1 MSSQKYEKEHTM
13 KLSKLKTVITVLSGI
28 FIFSLPFIN
37 DTSIV
42 KAAWDDGYSDNIV
55 QGSDGSL
62 SATFIDKS
70 ATSDTR
76 FKTMGYTI
84 TVKDPDTGATIGH
97 AHVAFD
103 GVDHT
108 SMSPDGTKKFTQD
121 SVSAAQVQAAFG
133 ALIDDNDN
141 TIDEATTVKLYEQ
154 YMSGKANIQFDSI
167 IAITTDGF
175 KTTSASTHY
184 DDASKYAHFVM
195 NSEYAA
201 LMKKY
206 GDTNGD
212 GVFSVSEMA
221 ALQKIFPDTDFSTHY
236 NKKLVTTIK
245 NPDTKEAEE
254 AQAKIDEASK
264 SVETEKFAEYHTWD
278 NQSGTDGVAR
288 SSSSPY
294 YVTYNDSRK
303 YSENGK
309 SHEAFTNE
317 TTDLMV
323 CIFLLKIKKI

>member
-1 MSSQKYEKEHTM
+1 MM
-13 KLSKLKTVITVLSGI
+13 KLSKLKTAITVLSGI

-42 KAAWDDGYSDNIV
+42 KAAWDDGYSDDAKPDPKPNDPGRI
-55 QGSDGSL
+55 

-76 FKTMGYTI
+76 FRTMGYTI
-84 TVKDPDTGATIGH
+84 TINDPDTGEVIGH
-97 AHVAFD
+97 THVAFD
-103 GVDHT
+103 GKDYDKT
-108 SMSPDGTKKFTQD
+108 SPDGTQKLTKD
-121 SVSAAQVQAAFG
+121 YVSGKQMQAAFH
-133 ALIDDNDN
+133 ALVSDGDKKVDD
-141 TIDEATTVKLYEQ
+141 ATADKLYQQ
-154 YMSGKANIQFDSI
+154 YLTGSLSLKLDSI
-167 IAITTDGF
+167 IAVTTDNF
-175 KTTSASTHY
+175 KTKSVKVY
-184 DDASKYAHFVM
+184 WDDNGYAHYNI
-195 NSEYAA
+195 NSDYYATY
-201 LMKKY
+201 MKKH

-212 GVFSVSEMA
+212 GVFSVSERDG
-221 ALQKIFPDTDFSTHY
+221 LESIFTNTNFDTHY
-236 NKKLVTTIK
+236 NKKLVLK
-245 NPDTKEAEE
+245 NTPTPDTKEAEE
-254 AQAKIDEASK
+254 AQAKIEEASK